1 MGSARV
7 ILPLRRSPTRSTN
20 LRGGRVD
27 GGAIPDRILGRAA
40 LAGRS
45 QDAPNSE
52 PISRSLII
60 SQDVPMHFLR

>member
-7 ILPLRRSPTRSTN
+7 ILRWRRPPTRSTN

-45 QDAPNSE
+45 QDAPNSG

-60 SQDVPMHFLR
+60 SQDAPLCFF